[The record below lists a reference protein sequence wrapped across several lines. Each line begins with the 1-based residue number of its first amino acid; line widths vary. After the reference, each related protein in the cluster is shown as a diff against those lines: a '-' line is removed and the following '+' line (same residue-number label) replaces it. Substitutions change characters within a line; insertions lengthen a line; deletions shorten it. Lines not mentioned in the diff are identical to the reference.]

1 RTYPEFLQKWQRLP
15 RNRNFRQ
22 QSIGRGIMVK
32 QFDIVIVDLNST
44 QEDEKGK
51 NRPCVIIS
59 NNLVN
64 KNSSLIWALPITSRK
79 PKYVTDISLKTKQQR
94 VGGLIDCVQIRAI
107 DIEARGYKVVDHL
120 QENIQSSI
128 LESVEAHID
137 IKET

>member
-1 RTYPEFLQKWQRLP
+1 
-15 RNRNFRQ
+15 
-22 QSIGRGIMVK
+22 MVK
-32 QFDIVIVDLNST
+32 QFDIVIVDLDFT
-44 QEDEKGK
+44 QGDEKGE

-79 PKYVTDISLKTKQQR
+79 PKYVTDIPLKTKQQN
-94 VGGLIDCVQIRAI
+94 VGGLIDRVQIRTL

-120 QENIQSSI
+120 LENIQSSI
-128 LESVEAHID
+128 LESVEANID